1 MELQFAINML
11 MLARYFTFEVS
22 PANYKLRI
30 SPFPSMSPN
39 RKLKFRVAEQRHE
52 LRV

>member
-1 MELQFAINML
+1 MQLTVNLL
-11 MLARYFTFEVS
+11 MIAHYFTLEVA

-39 RKLKFRVAEQRHE
+39 RKLKFRVAEQARE
-52 LRV
+52 LPV